1 MNDFKKGNF
10 IHDEEK
16 MEDFYNLTKK
26 EFLASYS
33 YLSEE
38 EYDNTKAIDT
48 AWLEYVKYRSKI
60 IELIVDGRELLN
72 RILQKSPII
81 VDTILEEFDEN
92 LNHERSFLTPTF
104 IKKIESDGYF
114 VGSVALED
122 NIFYG
127 EDFDYQLNQL
137 TIESLLRILDRY
149 KIAY

>member
-1 MNDFKKGNF
+1 MNDSKNGNF

-38 EYDNTKAIDT
+38 EYDNTKAIES

-60 IELIVDGRELLN
+60 IELIVNGRELLN
-72 RILQKSPII
+72 RILQKQPMI

-127 EDFDYQLNQL
+127 EDFDYRN
-137 TIESLLRILDRY
+137 E
-149 KIAY
+149 

>member
-10 IHDEEK
+10 VNDAEK
-16 MEDFYNLTKK
+16 MRDFHRLTKE
-26 EFLASYS
+26 EFLQSYS
-33 YLSEE
+33 YLTEE
-38 EYDNTKAIDT
+38 EYDNTKAIES

-60 IELIVDGRELLN
+60 IELIVNGRELLN
-72 RILQKSPII
+72 RILQKQPMI

-104 IKKIESDGYF
+104 IKEIKSDGYF